1 MLVSLADMKSY
12 LGIDSSDTTYDAFL
26 TLQLEIVSESIE
38 GYCGRSFEK
47 RTWNQ
52 TLYKQDWVNQD
63 KIYLYHYPLTQQ
75 VTSITKDD
83 GTPMDLDE
91 VVNLNPVAMLR
102 RLGDDGKFLN
112 FFFFDCDS
120 IEVEYEAGYA
130 TIPAPIR
137 SVVYSLVSETY
148 SKKKVG
154 IDVNFGN
161 DVQRLSIPGVIS
173 IDFDYTLQSN
183 ERKNKYGMILGN
195 YLNVLDSYRSER
207 SIGLGS
213 LEYVEE
219 VVVGP

>member
-1 MLVSLADMKSY
+1 MLVSLADMKAY
-12 LGIDSSDTTYDAFL
+12 LGIDSSDTTYDSFL

-38 GYCGRSFEK
+38 GYCGRVFEK
-47 RTWNQ
+47 KTWTQ
-52 TLYKQDWVNQD
+52 TLYKEDWVNQD
-63 KIYLYHYPLTQQ
+63 KIHLYQYPLTGQ
-75 VTSITKDD
+75 VDSITKND
-83 GTPMDLDE
+83 GTTIDLDE
-91 VVNLNPVAMLR
+91 IVNLNSIAMLR
-102 RLGDDGKFLN
+102 RLGEDGKFTK
-112 FFFFDCDS
+112 FFFYDCES
-120 IEVEYEAGYA
+120 VEVVYESGYD

-137 SVVYSLVSETY
+137 SVVYSLVSESY

-207 SIGLGS
+207 SVGLGQ
-213 LEYVEE
+213 LKYVEE